1 MNARAVVAAVAAA
14 GFLCGAGGPI
24 GAQQGF
30 TLSASPTSG
39 AAPLSVTF
47 TVSPM
52 PPGDSAIDFGDGS
65 AAGAVRPVQG
75 CAGCPPAAGVT
86 HVYQSNGSYVA
97 RLSASS
103 SIVGSATVTVG
114 SGAH

>member
-1 MNARAVVAAVAAA
+1 MNARAVGAAVIAAVS
-14 GFLCGAGGPI
+14 LCGAGDPAR
-24 GAQQGF
+24 AQQGF
-30 TLSASPTSG
+30 SLSASPTAG

-47 TVSPM
+47 KVSPM

-65 AAGAVRPVQG
+65 AAGAVRPVQA
-75 CAGCPPAAGVT
+75 CAGCAPAAGVT
-86 HVYQSNGSYVA
+86 HVYQGNGSYTA

-114 SGAH
+114 PGAH